1 MAAMAGEA
9 FCFSF
14 LQATNT
20 MTDANFCRSAKLL
33 AMSLGM
39 TAMGAT
45 AVLAQTP
52 ADLLTRKDKMSDS
65 TGVMT
70 ARTLAKNGVPFDA
83 ELLVQGLRDGMAG
96 GEIRIPEK
104 ELKVVLQSMQADIL
118 RKLSSER
125 SVKASIN
132 RENGLIY
139 QADYR
144 KKPDVNVLPGNL
156 MYRVIKDGTGDK
168 PGDLSQVVVRRMRRQ
183 TVFARSSMSPGIRS
197 DSFDGR
203 GSVKLTRDGRVSPL
217 SNLTRVGAGAGPRL
231 PIMHNPS
238 EVHKRADRKAA
249 CSHGFSKCAKT
260 LVVDQCRSGTPP
272 QNPADTRD
280 HMRKLSRRKGPIRR

>member
-1 MAAMAGEA
+1 MHSNFNFRRSSRLLALTAAMTAL
-9 FCFSF
+9 FS
-14 LQATNT
+14 
-20 MTDANFCRSAKLL
+20 
-33 AMSLGM
+33 
-39 TAMGAT
+39 TAAW
-45 AVLAQTP
+45 AQSP
-52 ADLLTRKDKMSDS
+52 AELLTLKEKMSYS

-96 GEIRIPEK
+96 GAIRIPEK

-156 MYRVIKDGTGDK
+156 MYRVIKDGIGDK
-168 PGDLSQVVVRRMRRQ
+168 PGDLSQVVVRYQ
-183 TVFARSSMSPGIRS
+183 GHLIDGTE
-197 DSFDGR
+197 FDATPEGKTATI
-203 GSVKLTRDGRVSPL
+203 KLSEVISGWREALKHMPAGATWEIVVPPTLAYAHR
-217 SNLTRVGAGAGPRL
+217 GAGGIGP
-231 PIMHNPS
+231 N
-238 EVHKRADRKAA
+238 E
-249 CSHGFSKCAKT
+249 T
-260 LVVDQCRSGTPP
+260 LVFNVELVAVVQ
-272 QNPADTRD
+272 
-280 HMRKLSRRKGPIRR
+280 

>member
-1 MAAMAGEA
+1 
-9 FCFSF
+9 
-14 LQATNT
+14 
-20 MTDANFCRSAKLL
+20 MTDSNLCRSAKLL
-33 AMSLGM
+33 AISLGM
-39 TAMGAT
+39 TAMGTT

-52 ADLLTRKDKMSDS
+52 ADLLTLKDKMSYS

-168 PGDLSQVVVRRMRRQ
+168 PGDLSQVVVRYQ
-183 TVFARSSMSPGIRS
+183 GHLIDGTE
-197 DSFDGR
+197 FDATPEGKTATI
-203 GSVKLTRDGRVSPL
+203 KLSEVISGWREALKHMPAGATWEIVVPPTLAYAHR
-217 SNLTRVGAGAGPRL
+217 GAGGVGP
-231 PIMHNPS
+231 N
-238 EVHKRADRKAA
+238 E
-249 CSHGFSKCAKT
+249 T
-260 LVVDQCRSGTPP
+260 LVFNVELVAVVQ
-272 QNPADTRD
+272 
-280 HMRKLSRRKGPIRR
+280 

>member
-1 MAAMAGEA
+1 
-9 FCFSF
+9 
-14 LQATNT
+14 

-96 GEIRIPEK
+96 GAIRIPEK

-168 PGDLSQVVVRRMRRQ
+168 PGDLSQVVVRYQ
-183 TVFARSSMSPGIRS
+183 GHLIDGTE
-197 DSFDGR
+197 FDATPEGKTATI
-203 GSVKLTRDGRVSPL
+203 KLSEVISGWREALKHMPAGATWEIVVPPTLAYAHR
-217 SNLTRVGAGAGPRL
+217 GAGGVGP
-231 PIMHNPS
+231 N
-238 EVHKRADRKAA
+238 E
-249 CSHGFSKCAKT
+249 T
-260 LVVDQCRSGTPP
+260 LVFNVELVAVVQ
-272 QNPADTRD
+272 
-280 HMRKLSRRKGPIRR
+280 